1 MVFPRRVLSAL
12 FPHCAQS
19 SGYSRCRRN
28 ISSALPGTCK
38 IRPTFFWRVGL
49 FRGPADKMVATGAS
63 MPKSEVAPVCD
74 MLLQTYLVTKGR
86 KYLDA
91 ATPFL
96 ETLFACN
103 GQLPDYHFNDLDIFV
118 LGMTSG
124 LARPSST
131 PTPSPGIGALS
142 TRSCSTNSPGP
153 IPLTP
158 PSFDT
163 RLPYQGRAFLRRLGK
178 RSGMG
183 AGALPALRECHI
195 ATSPHRSTT

>member
-1 MVFPRRVLSAL
+1 MPSKYIVSTTGDVQDKTYFLLEGRS
-12 FPHCAQS
+12 FS
-19 SGYSRCRRN
+19 WSCRQE
-28 ISSALPGTCK
+28 
-38 IRPTFFWRVGL
+38 
-49 FRGPADKMVATGAS
+49 VATGTS

-86 KYLDA
+86 KYLDP

-96 ETLFACN
+96 ETLFAYN
-103 GQLPDYHFNDLDIFV
+103 GQQPDYHLNDLDIFV

-142 TRSCSTNSPGP
+142 TNSPGP

-163 RLPYQGRAFLRRLGK
+163 RLPYQGRAFLRRLGQTIRIGCWCITCSARRPK
-178 RSGMG
+178 GQMARSNNFTASYVCCFRCGIY
-183 AGALPALRECHI
+183 LRG
-195 ATSPHRSTT
+195 